1 MMTRIEKYK
10 NLRNQIA
17 KDIQENAVI
26 WEQEKKL
33 EQYQNQ
39 LLKLDQE
46 YFAPIIKKVNDSL
59 KLINLDNVTFKNNY
73 QYLNQKDKY
82 LLIKLLSDINNVFEA
97 YQPKNE
103 SLMNGKVLVD
113 YPLEYVTLIDSMNQ
127 KIIEFEKNLE
137 SKITGINAFVK
148 SLEKKYQKDISLQNL
163 EKINQDIKVTNN
175 KFHDEFQHLKIKGK
189 NNYKVSFAF
198 FATILVSLALIV
210 VLLVLLVVFK

>member
-39 LLKLDQE
+39 LLKLNQE
-46 YFAPIIKKVNDSL
+46 HFAPIIKKVNDSL
-59 KLINLDNVTFKNNY
+59 KLINLDSITFKNNY

-103 SLMNGKVLVD
+103 NLMNSKVLVN

-127 KIIEFEKNLE
+127 KIVEFEKNLE
-137 SKITGINAFVK
+137 SKISDINAFVK
-148 SLEKKYQKDISLQNL
+148 LLETKYQKDISLQNL

-175 KFHDEFQHLKIKGK
+175 KLHDEFQHLKVKGK

-198 FATILVSLALIV
+198 FAIILVSLAFIV
-210 VLLVLLVVFK
+210 VLLVLLVVFN